1 MSRTWK
7 IGMKYTLLLAL
18 ALSIASCTAYKSV
31 GYLKDA
37 QTLSEEDLRNKA
49 ANSQPVIMPHDVLL
63 ITVNT
68 PTPEASKDFN
78 LPLIPQTSR
87 GVLQNQVI
95 SSTESSGTLQNYM
108 VDAEGYIT
116 FPVLGRISVSGLTQ
130 RQLEQT
136 ISQAIYPAYTKEKP
150 TVVCRFLNY
159 QVTVLGE
166 VNNPGKFTSE
176 TGNIT
181 IFDAIALA
189 GDLTIYGKRQN
200 VMLIRTNADG
210 QKKVFTINLQDK
222 NLLLNSEV
230 YNLQQNDVVY
240 VEPNKTKGNNSQ
252 FGSLEGMTLPAL
264 SIVISIIA
272 ILVK

>member
-1 MSRTWK
+1 MTITW
-7 IGMKYTLLLAL
+7 
-18 ALSIASCTAYKSV
+18 SVVSCTAYKSV

-37 QTLSEEDLRNKA
+37 HTLSDEDLRNKA
-49 ANSQPVIMPHDVLL
+49 ANSQPVVMPHDVLL

-78 LPLIPQTSR
+78 LPLIPPTSK
-87 GVLQNQVI
+87 GVLQSQI
-95 SSTESSGTLQNYM
+95 TGSTENNGSLQNYV

-116 FPVLGRISVSGLTQ
+116 FPVLGRIRVSGLTQ
-130 RQLEQT
+130 QQLEDT
-136 ISQAIYPAYTKEKP
+136 ISRAIYPAYTKERP

-159 QVTVLGE
+159 QITVLGE
-166 VNNPGKFTSE
+166 VNKPGKFTSE

-230 YNLQQNDVVY
+230 YNLRQNDVVY

-272 ILVK
+272 ILVR